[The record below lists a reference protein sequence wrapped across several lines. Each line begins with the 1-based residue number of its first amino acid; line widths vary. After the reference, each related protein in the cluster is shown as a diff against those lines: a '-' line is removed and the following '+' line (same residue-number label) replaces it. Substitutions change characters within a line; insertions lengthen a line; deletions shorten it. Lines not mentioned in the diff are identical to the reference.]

1 MRNGEEPMME
11 FLHPESKF
19 MEMLNKITDMMI
31 LNVIFIITSIPMIT
45 LGASMTALY
54 AVTLKLAEGEDVY
67 IVRDY
72 FDSFRKNFRKATFL
86 WIILLITGL
95 IIAAETALLIAVDFQ
110 LKNLLL
116 MVQGGLLLF
125 YLITFIITFPL
136 VSVSDKGVVETLKA
150 ATGVPFQRFPEA
162 MALIALHAVPV
173 VLTWFV
179 FMVVPQVVMLW
190 GFVGFAYIAY
200 LSSYMMNRIFLKME

>member
-1 MRNGEEPMME
+1 MRNGEDPMME
-11 FLHPESKF
+11 FLHPDSKF
-19 MEMLNKITDMMI
+19 MDMLNKITDMMI
-31 LNVIFIITSIPMIT
+31 LNVIFILTSIPIFT

-67 IVRDY
+67 LVRDY
-72 FDSFRKNFRKATFL
+72 FEAFRKNFRKATIL
-86 WIILLITGL
+86 WMILFVIGL

-110 LKNLLL
+110 LKNMLL

-136 VSVSDKGVVETLKA
+136 LAVSTKGITETLKA

-162 MALIALHAVPV
+162 IALMVIHAFPV
-173 VLTWFV
+173 VLTGFV
-179 FMVVPQVVMLW
+179 FVFVPQVIMLW
-190 GFVGFAYIAY
+190 GFIGFAYIAY
-200 LSSYMMNRIFLKME
+200 LSSYMMNRIFEKMA

>member
-1 MRNGEEPMME
+1 MRNGEDPMME
-11 FLHPESKF
+11 FLHPDSKF

-31 LNVIFIITSIPMIT
+31 LNVLFILTSIPIFT

-54 AVTLKLAEGEDVY
+54 TVTLKLAEGEDVY
-67 IVRDY
+67 LVREY
-72 FDSFRKNFRKATFL
+72 FGGFKENFRKATFL

-150 ATGVPFQRFPEA
+150 ATGAPFQRFPEA
-162 MALIALHAVPV
+162 MALMALHAVPV